1 MLPST
6 KKLANWPTMENCR
19 PSPKLL
25 ERKKEIR
32 LQNPCYGLKPSSLRK
47 YISTMTSSSSAEG
60 DNMTATHKTDPHARG
75 RPKTQRTHA
84 PKEEATFDTE
94 LQRYV
99 MPSERHVTMLKQGK
113 G

>member
-1 MLPST
+1 
-6 KKLANWPTMENCR
+6 
-19 PSPKLL
+19 
-25 ERKKEIR
+25 
-32 LQNPCYGLKPSSLRK
+32 
-47 YISTMTSSSSAEG
+47 MTSSSSAGG

-99 MPSERHVTMLKQGK
+99 MPSERHVTCSSRAK
-113 G
+113 GE